1 MQGSEDL
8 RLPSHLR
15 GSVIEHLKALRQ
27 GFEKRGWGGRV
38 GFGQRPA
45 LIVVDFANGWTD
57 PARNMGSN
65 LDSAV
70 ENTCKLLA
78 VAREAAI
85 PIFFTVMA
93 YGPDDVK
100 GPFDA
105 KLPQL
110 QGDLSMGSEATELD
124 PRLGRAPTE
133 KLIVK
138 KYTSAFRGTNLQQML
153 TGLAVDTLI
162 VTGCSTSHCIYDT
175 CSDAVAG
182 FKVIVPEGT
191 VGDRCEL
198 IHLVEML
205 DIDMVLGDV
214 VPLEEVTAYLRGASR
229 AHPSQVSTRAT

>member
-1 MQGSEDL
+1 MQGSADL
-8 RLPSHLR
+8 RLPDQLR
-15 GSVIEHLKALRQ
+15 APVMEHLKALRK
-27 GFEKRGWGGRV
+27 GFEDRGWGGRA

-45 LIVVDFANGWTD
+45 LIVVDFARGWTD

-65 LDSAV
+65 LESAV
-70 ENTCKLLA
+70 ENTCKLLS
-78 VAREAAI
+78 VAREAAV

-93 YGPDDVK
+93 YGPDDVR

-105 KLPQL
+105 KLPRL
-110 QGDLSMGSEATELD
+110 QADLPLGSEATELD
-124 PRLGRAPTE
+124 PRLGRLDTE

-138 KYTSAFRGTNLQQML
+138 KYTSAFHGTNLHEML

-182 FKVIVPEGT
+182 FKVIVPEGA

-214 VPLEEVTAYLRGASR
+214 VPLEEVTAYLRRVGSARPSR
-229 AHPSQVSTRAT
+229 VPT